1 MLNALG
7 EGLYGRLTPDGYGL
21 READW
26 SSSGQMSKRFE
37 IAKWIG
43 SSNAG
48 LFDPDDGTPAQV
60 TGFPQL
66 GSRLFFDNIEAGLSP
81 ATRGALAKAAAQ
93 WEWNAYLLSSPEFM
107 LH

>member
-1 MLNALG
+1 
-7 EGLYGRLTPDGYGL
+7 
-21 READW
+21 
-26 SSSGQMSKRFE
+26 MSKRFE

-66 GSRLFFDNIEAGLSP
+66 SNRLFFENIEPTLSS
-81 ATRGALAKAAAQ
+81 ATRSALGKAAAQ

-107 LH
+107 MR